1 MVVMDVIRDTQG
13 GLKYL
18 RNACEYLEDEEK
30 SVYTG
35 GFGVNPY
42 NVNQTYKQMVSIRQY
57 FDKTSGNPLMH
68 FIISF
73 DEVVQKEDDAIM
85 FTKNL
90 ASFFS
95 SRHQVLYCVHYK
107 PRNCSLYHAHI
118 IINAVSFVNGMM
130 YNSSA
135 AEINMYANYATELLC
150 RRVRWHFGR

>member
-57 FDKTSGNPLMH
+57 FEKTSGNPLMH

-73 DEVVQKEDDAIM
+73 DEAVQKEEDAIM
-85 FTKNL
+85 FTKMFIYL
-90 ASFFS
+90 
-95 SRHQVLYCVHYK
+95 
-107 PRNCSLYHAHI
+107 
-118 IINAVSFVNGMM
+118 
-130 YNSSA
+130 
-135 AEINMYANYATELLC
+135 
-150 RRVRWHFGR
+150 